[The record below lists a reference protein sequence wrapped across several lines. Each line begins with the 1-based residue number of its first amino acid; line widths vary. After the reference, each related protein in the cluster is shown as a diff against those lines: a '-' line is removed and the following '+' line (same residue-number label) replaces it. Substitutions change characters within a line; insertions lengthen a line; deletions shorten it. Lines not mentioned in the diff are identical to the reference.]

1 LAKLARMMLVP
12 VAKFHKTQ
20 TRDVLTTYNGGD
32 MDAHFI
38 FSLAMVA
45 FAFWLCFKFRR
56 NKKE

>member
-1 LAKLARMMLVP
+1 MMLVP

-45 FAFWLCFKFRR
+45 FAFWLCFKFRK